1 MAPSNIQDVTKI
13 IELDYGHTLPNHFG
27 FCNQIHGHRGRV
39 EATFRGEIVSNP
51 KSSSQGMVMDFKEIK
66 KIMMEQIHD
75 KLDHGFAVWK
85 EDTSLLVV
93 PVAGNDSTQKVSMY
107 ITTLDF
113 IKARNKKYLVTEEP
127 PTAEYL
133 SKWAFE
139 QINEGMRKYKQE
151 HQDIKAPDL
160 YRVRWY
166 ETPNSWA
173 DTYKLDRYGEI

>member
-1 MAPSNIQDVTKI
+1 MIPSNIQDVTKI

-39 EATFRGEIVSNP
+39 EATFRGEIVSNSG
-51 KSSSQGMVMDFKEIK
+51 SSSQGMVMDFKEIK

-85 EDTSLLVV
+85 KDTQMINIDPEINLQTS
-93 PVAGNDSTQKVSMY
+93 
-107 ITTLDF
+107 TLDF

-173 DTYKLDRYGEI
+173 DTYKPDRYGEI